1 MNDDEL
7 LARLKATDPALTSKA
22 PRPDVP
28 RLVEATM
35 NTPTTPTPP
44 TTSMTPT
51 TTPAAAKGTAPRPRF
66 VPAMAF
72 TALLLVAGGG
82 ITWDVTRGGDG
93 TAEKAAPPAAT
104 AAPHPHPHTGPLTLA
119 LPDSGSAAAKCV
131 APTPDLLRRHQLAFE
146 GTVTAKQ
153 DDRVDL
159 RVDHWYRATTGPA
172 DRPTG
177 VSLTNDEANSEA
189 PDFEIGAHYLVT
201 ADNGAVPM
209 CGGTTE
215 ATDEARAMFR
225 EAF

>member
-7 LARLKATDPALTSKA
+7 LARLKATDPALTSQA

-28 RLVEATM
+28 RLMEATM
-35 NTPTTPTPP
+35 NTPTTATAP
-44 TTSMTPT
+44 TT
-51 TTPAAAKGTAPRPRF
+51 AAKDTAPRPRC
-66 VPAMAF
+66 VPALAF
-72 TALLLVAGGG
+72 TALLLLAAGGA
-82 ITWDVTRGGDG
+82 ITWGVTRGGDG

-119 LPDSGSAAAKCV
+119 LPDSGAAAAKCV

-146 GTVTAKQ
+146 ATVTAKQ
-153 DDRVDL
+153 ADRVDL
-159 RVDHWYRATTGPA
+159 KVAHWYRATTDPA
-172 DRPTG
+172 DRPAE
-177 VSLTNDEANSEA
+177 VSLTNDEAYSEA

-215 ATDEARAMFR
+215 ATDEARALFR